1 VANPQEEEKGI
12 VNRKVIEGRPP
23 RVEYGLTEKGRSI
36 AKTLNDLNNSLLA

>member
-12 VNRKVIEGRPP
+12 VNREVIEGRPP

-36 AKTLNDLNNSLLA
+36 ARILNDLNKQLLA